1 MSNPRF
7 EPRRSSLEPD
17 SFGRSEVI
25 AWKNS
30 PSPSAIDRLETARLQ
45 HAYAVVIRRR
55 ARSKFK
61 TVGVYAQT
69 CGVSYDRMAKIL
81 RGEAIMRLED
91 IAQAHRILG
100 GIHQDAMKL
109 LSQVNRRMGIDSAEQ
124 ISNAQ
129 NSES

>member
-1 MSNPRF
+1 M
-7 EPRRSSLEPD
+7 
-17 SFGRSEVI
+17 
-25 AWKNS
+25 
-30 PSPSAIDRLETARLQ
+30 
-45 HAYAVVIRRR
+45 YAVAIRSKAR
-55 ARSKFK
+55 ARFK
-61 TVGVYAQT
+61 TVRAYADR
-69 CGVSYDRMAKIL
+69 CGGSYDRMAKVM
-81 RGEAIMRLED
+81 RGEAMMRLED